1 MLWSGSRAPNLQWL
15 NGGGNEDEL
24 VECER
29 LEGISGRDQVADVGR
44 IEAPTKETQSHGSVT
59 RR

>member
-1 MLWSGSRAPNLQWL
+1 MLWSGSRAPNLQGL

-24 VECER
+24 VERER

-44 IEAPTKETQSHGSVT
+44 IEAPT
-59 RR
+59 

>member
-24 VECER
+24 VERER

-44 IEAPTKETQSHGSVT
+44 IEAPT
-59 RR
+59 